1 MLLRMVLRGFR
12 GVVRRMGVVA
22 MRYVG
27 VVAGFL
33 VIAFLMMFGGLT
45 MVFGSLVKMLGG
57 LGVVMGSF
65 L

>member
-1 MLLRMVLRGFR
+1 MMLRGFR
-12 GVVRRMGVVA
+12 GVMRRVGVMAV
-22 MRYVG
+22 RYVR

-33 VIAFLMMFGGLT
+33 VIARFMMFGGLT
-45 MVFGSLVKMLGG
+45 MVFGSLVMMLGG